1 MPNPGSFVSADAVPE
16 SLVDFEVDCNFDDHV
31 EPLAVALQVDHVV
44 DSSSH
49 FVVRT
54 RDNILHL
61 VFVSITRPRK
71 RVAFS
76 LAIFETLF

>member
-16 SLVDFEVDCNFDDHV
+16 SLVDFEVDCDFDDHV
-31 EPLAVALQVDHVV
+31 EPFSVVLQVDHVV
-44 DSSSH
+44 DNSSL

-54 RDNILHL
+54 RDNTPHL
-61 VFVSITRPRK
+61 SFVSITRPRN